1 MSAATRARRMNE
13 DASIIVLEKSGFISF
28 ANCGLPYYLAGRIDA
43 ENKLLITN
51 AKKVYERF
59 NIEARVK
66 HEVTLIDRDAKEVE
80 VRDDD
85 AGTSYRLAFDK
96 LILAPGATPILPS
109 IDQADSSRPN
119 VFLLRSMEDT
129 RRIQR
134 WLAEEQPRTAVIVG
148 AGFIGLEMAEALHE
162 RGLRVTIVEK
172 AAHVLPP
179 LDAEMAEPLAQELVK
194 NGVEVVTGMGLQ
206 AVWPGGKGLAMSV
219 EVEDEAKRTG
229 QSIPAD
235 MVLLSMGVRP
245 NTSLARAAALAI
257 GPSGAIA
264 VDRYQRTS
272 DPDIYAVGDAS
283 EVTHGVSGAKMRIPL
298 AGPANRQ
305 GRLAGEHAATGSSAP
320 AARVFGTAIVQ
331 VFGLAAGLT
340 GLGEEVARKAGF
352 EVDTSYVFAGH
363 HAGYYPGAEPIL
375 IKLIYDKPSG
385 KVLGGQAVGCQ
396 GVDKRLDI
404 IATILHFGGTIDD
417 LAALDLAYAPQF
429 ASAKDPVHLT
439 AMVAQNQRC
448 GNLAAVG
455 PTAINGELLLDVRT
469 PAEHAAGSLPGAINI
484 PLEELRQ
491 RLGELAPDR
500 SITVFC
506 QVGLRGYVAT
516 RLLMQHGFQNVRNL
530 KGGYRLAMLS
540 APRMTSTG

>member
-1 MSAATRARRMNE
+1 
-13 DASIIVLEKSGFISF
+13 
-28 ANCGLPYYLAGRIDA
+28 
-43 ENKLLITN
+43 
-51 AKKVYERF
+51 
-59 NIEARVK
+59 
-66 HEVTLIDRDAKEVE
+66 
-80 VRDDD
+80 
-85 AGTSYRLAFDK
+85 
-96 LILAPGATPILPS
+96 
-109 IDQADSSRPN
+109 
-119 VFLLRSMEDT
+119 
-129 RRIQR
+129 
-134 WLAEEQPRTAVIVG
+134 
-148 AGFIGLEMAEALHE
+148 
-162 RGLRVTIVEK
+162 
-172 AAHVLPP
+172 VLPP